1 MADNS
6 DKIKKQVADLI
17 KSNKLTKESADYYKK
32 ITASLDKS
40 GASLADWQ
48 RTLRSIND
56 SLDTTSDNLSY
67 IATAFKESVQELQ
80 KGNVAINQQKSSLN
94 KLSNI
99 ARDLR
104 DIRQGEKE
112 FTTDTLKKLQ
122 EKAKTEKSNLEI
134 ARNLLITQGKS
145 TAAIDSQINDTNLLL
160 KEYQKIEDVNNK
172 INKQFGLSSGIVKGL
187 GSALKKAGFGDFSQS
202 INDASMET
210 SMLGQKAAQLGKPFS
225 ANAQFAKSLGSN
237 LSKSVTPLKL
247 FEVTIGLIVK
257 SFLSLDK
264 MTGDLAKNLGISYN
278 QSRALNKEFTSLA
291 SNSDNI
297 FLTTKNLNE
306 SFGQLADRFSV
317 TAGFSNETLKTQL
330 ELTKQAGY
338 QSDSA
343 AELAKLS
350 LLTGES
356 TDDILTS
363 ALGTAAAFNGQNKLA
378 LNEKKIVEE
387 IAKSSASIQLSMGNS
402 TTELVKAAISAK
414 KFGME
419 LSKVD
424 AIAGSLLD
432 FESSIESELQAELL
446 LGKDINL
453 EKARQAA
460 LNNDLATVA
469 EEISKQAGSAAE
481 FTAMNRI
488 QQEALAKAVGLS
500 RDDLAKS
507 LQEREALAK
516 LGTDATTSQEAY
528 NKLVSQ
534 GLSQE
539 AIAAKLGDD
548 KLADQL
554 AANSIQERFN
564 QSLQKAQEIFVNI
577 AAAISPFISG
587 LAKGVEYLANMA
599 STFAEI
605 LGAVGAIYA
614 VQQLSNIAAGI
625 GATIQAGKL
634 VAKEYELGLGGS
646 MLAMLGFENAAIAF
660 KLAMQAD
667 GNILSAIGL
676 ALEETKVGAIIAQGI
691 GMVKNLG
698 KLLIENAARMVGMTT
713 ALATNSFATFGVGV
727 AVALAAAAAGIMAI
741 KSLTKA
747 DDLMSEGTGGSG
759 YGNRV
764 LLAGKDAFALNNS
777 DNILA
782 STGDVTGGGN
792 QTQVVQNTSTPTSP
806 PLPPQNNEQVDK
818 TNSLLEELLNFQ
830 VKQPQLSAVGLY
842 EVQ

>member
-1 MADNS
+1 MADGL
-6 DKIKKQVADLI
+6 DKIKKQVAELL
-17 KSNKLTKESADYYKK
+17 KSNKLTKESSDYYKQ
-32 ITASLDKS
+32 ISASLDKS
-40 GASLADWQ
+40 GATLGSWQ

-56 SLDTTSDNLSY
+56 ELDTTSDNLSY

-134 ARNLLITQGKS
+134 ARNLLISQGKS
-145 TAAIDSQINDTNLLL
+145 TKAIESQINDANLLL
-160 KEYQKIEDVNNK
+160 EEYKNIEDVNNK
-172 INKQFGLSSGIVKGL
+172 INKEFGISSGLVKGL
-187 GSALKKAGFGDFSQS
+187 GAALKKAGFGDFSSS
-202 INDASMET
+202 INEASMAT
-210 SMLGQKAAQLGKPFS
+210 SMMGQKAAQLGKPFN
-225 ANAQFAKSLGSN
+225 ANSTFAKNLTSN
-237 LSKSVTPLKL
+237 LSKSITPLKI

-257 SFLSLDK
+257 SFMSLDK

-278 QSRALNKEFTSLA
+278 QSRNLNKEFSLI
-291 SNSDNI
+291 SQNSDNI
-297 FLTTKNLNE
+297 FVTTKNLNE
-306 SFGQLADRFSV
+306 SYGQLADRFSV

-338 QSDSA
+338 QADSA

-356 TDDILTS
+356 TDDILTN

-378 LNEKKIVEE
+378 LNEKKIVED
-387 IAKSSASIQLSMGNS
+387 IAKSSSSIQLSMGNS
-402 TTELVKAAISAK
+402 TTELVKAAINAK

-419 LSKVD
+419 LSQVD
-424 AIAGSLLD
+424 ALASSLLD
-432 FESSIESELQAELL
+432 FESSITNELEAEVL
-446 LGKDINL
+446 LGKNINL

-469 EEISKQAGSAAE
+469 EEIAKQAGSAAE

-528 NKLVSQ
+528 NKLLSQ

-539 AIAAKLGDD
+539 QIAAKLGDE

-554 AANSIQERFN
+554 QANNIQERFN
-564 QSLQKAQEIFVNI
+564 QSIQKAQEIFVNI
-577 AAAISPFISG
+577 ASAISPFISG
-587 LAKGVEYLANMA
+587 LAKGVEYIAIMVDKF
-599 STFAEI
+599 STI
-605 LGAVGAIYA
+605 LGIVGGIYSLNLLNNAANAI
-614 VQQLSNIAAGI
+614 SAGY
-625 GATIQAGKL
+625 QAKKL
-634 VAKEYELGLGGS
+634 IAKEYELGLGGQI
-646 MLAMLGFENAAIAF
+646 LALMGLENAAIAY
-660 KLAMQAD
+660 KVARME
-667 GNILSAIGL
+667 GMNVLSAIGV
-676 ALEETKVGAIIAQGI
+676 ALEQTKLGAIVAQGV

-698 KLLIENAARMVGMTT
+698 KILIENAARMVGMAT

-727 AVALAAAAAGIMAI
+727 AVALAAAAAGIMAV

-759 YGNRV
+759 YGGRV

-777 DNILA
+777 DTVLA
-782 STGDVTGGGN
+782 GTNLGQGGEGTN
-792 QTQVVQNTSTPTSP
+792 MSETNKLLAQLVKKTPEMA
-806 PLPPQNNEQVDK
+806 PL
-818 TNSLLEELLNFQ
+818 
-830 VKQPQLSAVGLY
+830 GLY

>member
-32 ITASLDKS
+32 ITASLSKS

-160 KEYQKIEDVNNK
+160 KEYKEIEEVNNR
-172 INKQFGLSSGIVKGL
+172 INKEFGLSSGIVKGL

-264 MTGDLAKNLGISYN
+264 MTGDLAKNLGISYK

-338 QSDSA
+338 QADSA

-402 TTELVKAAISAK
+402 TTELVKAAINAK

-419 LSKVD
+419 LSQVD

-432 FESSIESELQAELL
+432 FESSISNELEAELL
-446 LGKDINL
+446 LNKDLSL

-469 EEISKQAGSAAE
+469 TEIAKQAGSSSE
-481 FTAMNRI
+481 FGEMN
-488 QQEALAKAVGLS
+488 
-500 RDDLAKS
+500 
-507 LQEREALAK
+507 
-516 LGTDATTSQEAY
+516 
-528 NKLVSQ
+528 
-534 GLSQE
+534 
-539 AIAAKLGDD
+539 
-548 KLADQL
+548 
-554 AANSIQERFN
+554 
-564 QSLQKAQEIFVNI
+564 
-577 AAAISPFISG
+577 
-587 LAKGVEYLANMA
+587 
-599 STFAEI
+599 
-605 LGAVGAIYA
+605 
-614 VQQLSNIAAGI
+614 
-625 GATIQAGKL
+625 
-634 VAKEYELGLGGS
+634 
-646 MLAMLGFENAAIAF
+646 
-660 KLAMQAD
+660 
-667 GNILSAIGL
+667 
-676 ALEETKVGAIIAQGI
+676 
-691 GMVKNLG
+691 
-698 KLLIENAARMVGMTT
+698 
-713 ALATNSFATFGVGV
+713 
-727 AVALAAAAAGIMAI
+727 
-741 KSLTKA
+741 
-747 DDLMSEGTGGSG
+747 
-759 YGNRV
+759 
-764 LLAGKDAFALNNS
+764 
-777 DNILA
+777 
-782 STGDVTGGGN
+782 
-792 QTQVVQNTSTPTSP
+792 
-806 PLPPQNNEQVDK
+806 
-818 TNSLLEELLNFQ
+818 
-830 VKQPQLSAVGLY
+830 
-842 EVQ
+842 